1 MWPGWCTPRLSRRSG
16 RSDPDGRHGGACTR
30 REGVVP
36 RALRG
41 GDGAFERRGVV
52 RRLGGAVGVLVARL
66 VRAAERRIGVR
77 AGVWRVLEGV
87 VRRLWR
93 RYLGCLRPVLRSEE
107 EGKGESPKN
116 VYFGH
121 YVFDTDNEGE
131 HLPGTRRGRPYESF
145 ETLDGEIHWRD
156 RPRGAFSRRK
166 VAPARGS

>member
-1 MWPGWCTPRLSRRSG
+1 MVLR
-16 RSDPDGRHGGACTR
+16 ATR
-30 REGVVP
+30 R
-36 RALRG
+36 
-41 GDGAFERRGVV
+41 GDGAFERRAVV
-52 RRLGGAVGVLVARL
+52 MRLCRAAGVLAARL

-77 AGVWRVLEGV
+77 ADVRRVLEGV

-93 RYLGCLRPVLRSEE
+93 RYLGRLRSVLRSEE
-107 EGKGESPKN
+107 EGKGEGPKN
-116 VYFGH
+116 VYFNH

-131 HLPGTRRGRPYESF
+131 RLSGTRRGRPYESF